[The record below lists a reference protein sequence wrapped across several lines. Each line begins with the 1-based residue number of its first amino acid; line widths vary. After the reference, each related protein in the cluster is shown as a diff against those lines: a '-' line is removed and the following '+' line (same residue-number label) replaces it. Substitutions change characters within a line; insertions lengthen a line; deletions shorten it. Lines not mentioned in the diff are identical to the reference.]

1 MLYLG
6 IDGGGTK
13 TEFCLADSSGQV
25 ISRTVLGP
33 SNPVDIGIE
42 ETISVLKEGV
52 FAVLPQKLQQ
62 ETSVFAGIAGIL
74 GGSYKE
80 MVTAF
85 LKSFDFL
92 KVRVGSDVENAVA
105 ACLGRADGVAVIMGT
120 GTIAFAQ
127 KDGVYHRFGG
137 FGYLFDEGGSGYAI
151 GRDGIL
157 SALKSEEGSG
167 ASTTL
172 EQSLKETYAVDILWD
187 AIPPIY
193 KGGKREI
200 ASFAPTV
207 FAAAKK
213 NDAVALSI
221 LQKNM
226 QAVAEN
232 INHAVEIFPK
242 QAVPVGLIGGIT
254 GQKDVILP
262 MIEKQVSPKAEIFVC
277 EKTQG
282 QGALYLAGMENK
294 TC

>member
-1 MLYLG
+1 MFYLG

-25 ISRTVLGP
+25 LSRTVLGA
-33 SNPVDIGIE
+33 SNPVDIGME
-42 ETISVLKEGV
+42 NTISVLKEGI
-52 FAVLPQKLQQ
+52 FAVLPPKMRQ
-62 ETSVFAGIAGIL
+62 ETSVFAGVAGVL
-74 GGSYKE
+74 GGDYKE
-80 MVTAF
+80 MITAF
-85 LKSFDFL
+85 LQSLDFL

-105 ACLGRADGVAVIMGT
+105 ACLGRSDGAAVILGT

-127 KDGVYHRFGG
+127 KDGVHHRFGG
-137 FGYLFDEGGSGYAI
+137 FGYLFDEGGSGFAI

-167 ASTTL
+167 APTVL
-172 EQSLKETYAVDILWD
+172 EQSLKEAYAVERLWD

-200 ASFAPTV
+200 ASFAPIV
-207 FAAAKK
+207 FAAAKNK
-213 NDAVALSI
+213 DAVAMDI

-232 INHAVEIFPK
+232 INHAVKIFPK
-242 QAVPVGLIGGIT
+242 KTVPVGLVGGIT
-254 GQKDVILP
+254 KQKDVILP
-262 MIEKQVSPKAEIFVC
+262 MIKKYISPKADVFVC

-282 QGALYLAGMENK
+282 QGALYLAGWEA
-294 TC
+294 

>member
-1 MLYLG
+1 MFYLG

-25 ISRTVLGP
+25 LSRTVLGA
-33 SNPVDIGIE
+33 SNPVDIGME
-42 ETISVLKEGV
+42 NTISVLKEGI
-52 FAVLPQKLQQ
+52 FAVLPQKMRQ
-62 ETSVFAGIAGIL
+62 ETSVFAGVAGVL
-74 GGSYKE
+74 GGDYKE
-80 MVTAF
+80 MITAF
-85 LKSFDFL
+85 LQSFGFL

-105 ACLGRADGVAVIMGT
+105 ACLGRSDGVAVILGT

-127 KDGVYHRFGG
+127 KDGVHHRFGG
-137 FGYLFDEGGSGYAI
+137 FGYLLDEGGSGYAI

-167 ASTTL
+167 APTVL
-172 EQSLKETYAVDILWD
+172 EQSLKEAYAVERLWD

-200 ASFAPTV
+200 ASFAPVV
-207 FAAAKK
+207 FAAAKNK
-213 NDAVALSI
+213 DAVAMDI

-242 QAVPVGLIGGIT
+242 ETVPVGLVGGIT
-254 GQKDVILP
+254 KQKDVILP
-262 MIEKQVSPKAEIFVC
+262 MIKKYISPKADVFVC

-282 QGALYLAGMENK
+282 QGALYLAGWEA
-294 TC
+294 